1 MEIYSIAF
9 TEKGRQLQ
17 EKIEEV
23 IKKDL
28 NEKVSTHFKSAAE
41 FTKKA
46 FENAEAIIYIG
57 AVGIAVR
64 SIAPYIKTKTKDPA
78 VIVVDELGKFVIP
91 ILSGH
96 IGGANDLAK
105 LIASSLNSVPV
116 ITTATDIND
125 KLAIDSWAVKHNFY
139 ILNPEAIKYIASDI
153 LEDKPIALNTEL
165 SGAYI
170 TKQLSDLK
178 TLYPNFICQNPE
190 NNDIKVDEELSEVKS
205 LSAVKI
211 ASSNKLP
218 KKMDDRRTLYLI
230 PKTIFVGMGCR
241 KDKDILEVETFLLE
255 ILENYNISLEEVN
268 SISSIDLKKEEA
280 AFKHLHNKYKLKLNF
295 YDAESL
301 EKAQQYTEYE
311 FSNSQLVQNT
321 TGVGNVCERAAV
333 LAAYNTL
340 VPDKSDKEYYEEIY
354 KDKFLPIEFVHHK
367 SSKNGITIS
376 IVKYID

>member
-17 EKIEEV
+17 AKIEAV
-23 IKKDL
+23 IKNDL
-28 NEKVSTHFKSAAE
+28 NEKVATHFKNAGE

-57 AVGIAVR
+57 AIGIAVR
-64 SIAPYIKTKTKDPA
+64 SIAPYIKTKTQDPA

-105 LIASSLNSVPV
+105 LIAQALNSVPV

-125 KLAIDSWAVKHNFY
+125 KLAIDSWAVKHNFH

-153 LEDKPIALNTEL
+153 LEDKPVVLNSEL

-170 TKQLSDLK
+170 IKQLSDLK
-178 TLYPNFICQNPE
+178 ALYPNFIYRNVE
-190 NNDIKVDEELSEVKS
+190 NNDTKIDKNLLEVNQLSN
-205 LSAVKI
+205 VKI
-211 ASSNKLP
+211 TSLDNLP
-218 KKMDDRRTLYLI
+218 KKIDDRRTLYLI

-241 KDKDILEVETFLLE
+241 KDKDIFEVETFLLE
-255 ILENYNISLEEVN
+255 TLETYNISLEEVN
-268 SISSIDLKKEEA
+268 SISSIDLKKDEA
-280 AFKHLHNKYKLKLNF
+280 AFKYLHNKYKLKLNF

-301 EKAQQYTEYE
+301 EKAQRYTEYE

-333 LAAYNTL
+333 FAAYNTL
-340 VPDKSDKEYYEEIY
+340 ASNKSDKEYYEEQL
-354 KDKFLPIEFVHHK
+354 FPIEFVHHK

-376 IVKYID
+376 IVKYRD

>member
-17 EKIEEV
+17 VKIEAV
-23 IKKDL
+23 IKNYL
-28 NEKVSTHFKSAAE
+28 NEKVATHFKNAGE

-57 AVGIAVR
+57 AIGIAVR
-64 SIAPYIKTKTKDPA
+64 SIAPYIKTKTQDPA

-125 KLAIDSWAVKHNFY
+125 KLAIDSWAVKHNFH

-153 LEDKPIALNTEL
+153 LEDKPIVLNSEL

-178 TLYPNFICQNPE
+178 ALYPNFICRNVE
-190 NNDIKVDEELSEVKS
+190 NKS
-205 LSAVKI
+205 LSNVKI
-211 ASSNKLP
+211 TSLDNLP
-218 KKMDDRRTLYLI
+218 KKIDDRRTLYLI

-255 ILENYNISLEEVN
+255 TLETYNISLEEVN
-268 SISSIDLKKEEA
+268 SISSIDLKKDEA

-295 YDAESL
+295 YDAKIL

-333 LAAYNTL
+333 LAAYNTFASN
-340 VPDKSDKEYYEEIY
+340 KSDKEYYEEQL
-354 KDKFLPIEFVHHK
+354 FPIEFVHHK

-376 IVKYID
+376 IVKYRD

>member
-17 EKIEEV
+17 AKIAAV
-23 IKKDL
+23 IKEDL
-28 NEKVSTHFKSAAE
+28 NEKVATHFKNAGE

-57 AVGIAVR
+57 AIGIAVR
-64 SIAPYIKTKTKDPA
+64 SIAPYIKTKTQDPA

-105 LIASSLNSVPV
+105 LIASSLKSVPV

-125 KLAIDSWAVKHNFY
+125 KLAIDSWAVKQNFH
-139 ILNPEAIKYIASDI
+139 ILNPDAIKYIASDI
-153 LEDKPIALNTEL
+153 LEDRPIALNSEL
-165 SGAYI
+165 SGTYI
-170 TKQLSDLK
+170 SKQLSDLK
-178 TLYPNFICQNPE
+178 ALYPNFICQNLE
-190 NNDIKVDEELSEVKS
+190 NKT

-211 ASSNKLP
+211 VASNNMP
-218 KKMDDRRTLYLI
+218 KKTDDMRTLYLI

-255 ILENYNISLEEVN
+255 TLAAYNISLEEVN
-268 SISSIDLKKEEA
+268 SISSIDLKKDEA
-280 AFKHLHNKYKLKLNF
+280 AFKYLHNKYKLKLNF
-295 YDAESL
+295 YDAERL

-311 FSNSQLVQNT
+311 FSNSQLVKNT

-333 LAAYNTL
+333 LAAYNTFTQNEFEKKQL
-340 VPDKSDKEYYEEIY
+340 IS
-354 KDKFLPIEFVHHK
+354 IEFVHHK

-376 IVKYID
+376 IVKYNG